1 MARRDAIPDEIFQ
14 VVELVNG
21 KPQGEVVASPDWER
35 GQRKPIDYNTKVR
48 LYVHGPTALAYK
60 NRLEKEGRKVRIRRF
75 VFSDD
80 FYETDVTRLD
90 INPTEE
96 L

>member
-1 MARRDAIPDEIFQ
+1 MARRDAVPDEIFQ

-21 KPQGEVVASPDWER
+21 KPQGEVVAAPDFDR
-35 GQRKPIDYNTKVR
+35 GLRKPIDYNTKVR

-75 VFSDD
+75 VFAED
-80 FYETDVTRLD
+80 FYETDVVRLD
-90 INPTEE
+90 QKPVEE